1 MTGRSK
7 KRRLGAWIGLAVVL
21 LCAIAPLV
29 WRYRPLNQTERA
41 LLGTWKPD
49 EFSRT
54 ANPADRITLTAD
66 RRFVWRMDDSGTA
79 IRVPFTYGCWSAS
92 NEGLFFKLDSPKPTS
107 VADRIRNVVT
117 RVFDQGA
124 TIRFDVAP
132 APDGNLRISDTSFW
146 ASNSWVPDAPGS

>member
-1 MTGRSK
+1 MTERSK
-7 KRRLGAWIGLAVVL
+7 RRRRWPWIGLAVVL
-21 LCAIAPLV
+21 LCVSGSLA
-29 WRYRPLNQTERA
+29 WRYRPLNRTERA
-41 LLGTWKPD
+41 LLGKWRPD

-92 NEGLFFKLDSPKPTS
+92 NQGLFFKLDSPKPSS

-132 APDGNLRISDTSFW
+132 APDGNLRINDTSFW
-146 ASNSWVPDAPGS
+146 AYNSWVPDTPGS